1 MADKPHWPGIAS
13 FSTSV
18 MCRPEPH
25 NVKPLFGLVAAR
37 AMALLTAAR
46 GRVSFV
52 QVGANDGVAADHLNP
67 FIRSGKWHG
76 VLVEPGADAFA
87 RLREHYAGVA
97 GLQFVQAAIWTEAGR
112 RPFYLVEGEDVLSSF
127 DLDTIMA
134 HAPKYDDLA
143 GMVRTVEVETETLN
157 GLCDRMG
164 IAAPDVVAIDT
175 EGTDDVVLQSFDVE
189 GRRPS
194 LLLFEH
200 CHLDAARSAAVKQR
214 LESAGYR
221 VIHDRHDALAIAD
234 GSLDAGT
241 VEFLAGVVDT
251 ARAAGG

>member
-1 MADKPHWPGIAS
+1 MAEKPRWPGIAS

-18 MCRPEPH
+18 MCRKEPH

-37 AMALLTAAR
+37 AMALLTEAR
-46 GRVSFV
+46 VRVSFV

-67 FIRSGKWHG
+67 FIRSGKWSG
-76 VLVEPGADAFA
+76 VLVEPGVEAFA
-87 RLREHYAGVA
+87 RLRDNYAGVE

-143 GMVRTVEVETETLN
+143 GMVRTIEVETETMD
-157 GLCDRMG
+157 GLCDRTGMSR
-164 IAAPDVVAIDT
+164 PDVVAVDT
-175 EGTDDVVLQSFDVE
+175 EGTDDVVLQSFDIE
-189 GRRPS
+189 GRQPA
-194 LLLFEH
+194 LVLFEH
-200 CHLDAARSAAVKQR
+200 CHLDAERSAAVKER

-221 VIHDRHDALAIAD
+221 VIHDRHDALAIGD
-234 GSLDAGT
+234 GVFDAAT
-241 VEFLAGVVDT
+241 VAFLAGVVET